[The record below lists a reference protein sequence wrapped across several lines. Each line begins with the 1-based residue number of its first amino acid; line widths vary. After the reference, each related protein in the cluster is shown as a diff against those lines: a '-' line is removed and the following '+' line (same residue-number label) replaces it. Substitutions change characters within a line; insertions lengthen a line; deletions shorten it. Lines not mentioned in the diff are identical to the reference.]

1 MITLSTLRKLKT
13 VKKSDE
19 LEEEKTKEV
28 LKSMKDKIAAQEK
41 YYFSENKKDIINK
54 FKMTIIFLA
63 NKLIKLNLNFNDI
76 FSKNVF
82 SKYPLER

>member
-28 LKSMKDKIAAQEK
+28 LKSMKDKIAA
-41 YYFSENKKDIINK
+41 
-54 FKMTIIFLA
+54 
-63 NKLIKLNLNFNDI
+63 
-76 FSKNVF
+76 
-82 SKYPLER
+82 